1 MVDHHNPIMKLNL
14 KRLITNMILNI
25 AVDKQFVKI
34 KQALCS
40 PFFISYMLL
49 EAFGAHGNNN
59 ILKMALFINTIRYIL

>member
-1 MVDHHNPIMKLNL
+1 
-14 KRLITNMILNI
+14 MILNI